1 VRRYSTEVIES
12 ESNSEMKNIAFR
24 SRFRTLIKLLR
35 NGETGKV
42 LMTVP
47 LKKCFSNSTK
57 ATYEIQ
63 DKKYVFL
70 VDKNSVVHSQ
80 EIKIKGEIP
89 DLYVIESGLTAMTRF
104 Y

>member
-1 VRRYSTEVIES
+1 VNLIETG
-12 ESNSEMKNIAFR
+12 NIAFR
-24 SRFRTLIKLLR
+24 SRFPNPDKLLR

-47 LKKCFSNSTK
+47 LKNALVIPQK
-57 ATYEIQ
+57 Q
-63 DKKYVFL
+63 LMKYRIKICFL

-89 DLYVIESGLTAMTRF
+89 DFIYRKWF
-104 Y
+104 NR

>member
-1 VRRYSTEVIES
+1 VNLIVTG
-12 ESNSEMKNIAFR
+12 NTFR
-24 SRFRTLIKLLR
+24 SAFQTLKNYL

-42 LMTVP
+42 LMTVTE
-47 LKKCFSNSTK
+47 KCFSNLQKK

-63 DKKYVFL
+63 EKICFL

-89 DLYVIESGLTAMTRF
+89 DLYVIESGLT
-104 Y
+104 